1 MRVCIVGMAGMNI
14 NLPRFFWGKL
24 IGGILGLLRGGI
36 MGAVIGVLFGHM
48 IDRFFQ
54 GIAGVKGTQEAFFE
68 ALFCSLGYLA
78 KADGQVSPAEIQ
90 MVESLMQRM
99 QISGEHRQRAIR
111 FFNQGKQPGF
121 KLHAALGNFSRMSLA
136 RRDLRQMFM
145 QIMVEAAFSS
155 DGLTA
160 PEQDVLEQIARELHI
175 PASML
180 TAMLQAR
187 QFGSSYGGAGPGYGG
202 NTGNRKSAG
211 GVQRVTLPQAYAQL
225 GLTPSA
231 SDAEVK
237 KAYRKLVSQYHPDK
251 LVSRGLPEEMMDM
264 AKHRVRDIN
273 TAYEQIKQAKGIK

>member
-1 MRVCIVGMAGMNI
+1 MNF

-24 IGGILGLLRGGI
+24 IGGVLGLLRGGI
-36 MGAVIGVLFGHM
+36 TGAILGALFGHM
-48 IDRFFQ
+48 VDRFFQ

-78 KADGQVSPAEIQ
+78 KADGHVSQAEIH
-90 MVESLMQRM
+90 MVENLMQRM
-99 QISGEHRQRAIR
+99 QISGEDRQKAIR

-121 KLHAALGNFSRMSLA
+121 KLPAALGNFARMSLA

-145 QIMVEAAFSS
+145 EIMVEAAFSS
-155 DGLTA
+155 DGLTP
-160 PEQDVLEQIARELHI
+160 PEQAVLEQIARELHI

-180 TAMLQAR
+180 EAMLQAR
-187 QFGSSYGGAGPGYGG
+187 RFGGGYSGAGAG
-202 NTGNRKSAG
+202 NGQRTAA
-211 GVQRVTLPQAYAQL
+211 GVQRGTLPQAYAQL
-225 GLTPSA
+225 GLTPDA

-264 AKHRVRDIN
+264 AKNRVRDIN